1 MRKLTVSKAFLYRN
15 ANYQIVEAPFMRLQG
30 KWLEALGFTS
40 GCKVEVLEKQ
50 GEITIRL
57 LEGGCTYD
65 TGQVHDESGRRIAE
79 IGEGESRAMRHGWR
93 ERGH

>member
-1 MRKLTVSKAFLYRN
+1 MRKLTVSKTFLYRN
-15 ANYQIVEAPFMRLQG
+15 TQFQAVEAPAIRVQG

-40 GCKVEVLEKQ
+40 GCKVEVLEKH

-65 TGQVHDESGRRIAE
+65 TGQVHDESGRRTAAPSQ
-79 IGEGESRAMRHGWR
+79 GEGAIR
-93 ERGH
+93 